1 MDVFFNKNHLNQ
13 DKLTYEYCHGAY
25 LNYLKS
31 GKLPFVIS
39 GWDVNNKIVTPVNI
53 LNSILTDIK
62 INVNKYY
69 LIEDDIGK
77 SEIVQYLSKHSIHV
91 KTTQV
96 LVANSATSLLCYAI
110 FSVTS
115 DKNGVLVLNPT
126 YYSTNDSL
134 LLMKRN
140 FISIGISLSKMSY
153 DCNKIEHILQSS
165 SINTI
170 VLTDPIFGSGIPISA
185 DNYNSIIY
193 LANKYHC
200 TLIVDLARYGLIWNE
215 KKEPIIGERLTYL
228 KKAEKYV
235 VIYSPCKKIFANG
248 IKTGILIS
256 SENIA
261 ETLAYYS
268 DSVLGSVSAAQI
280 EFLKILLSEN
290 SEHYIYNQM
299 ENNVNQIKSQYEIIK
314 SIILNSSLD
323 ILKPK
328 MGHYA
333 LASFPLG
340 GKTYQNVFDILLNK
354 AHAYTLPMELY
365 GISDDTSYLFR
376 INLLSELDELVPV
389 LWDILAILE
398 RS

>member
-1 MDVFFNKNHLNQ
+1 MNNFFNKNHLNK
-13 DKLTYEYCHGAY
+13 DKLTYEYCHDAY
-25 LNYLKS
+25 LHYLRS
-31 GKLPFVIS
+31 GELPFVIS
-39 GWDVNNKIVTPVNI
+39 GWDVSNTIVTPVNI
-53 LNSILTDIK
+53 LNSIFTDIK
-62 INVNKYY
+62 TNVNKYY

-77 SEIVQYLSKHSIHV
+77 SDVVRYLSRHGIYV
-91 KTTQV
+91 KTNQV

-110 FSVTS
+110 FSITS
-115 DKNGVLVLNPT
+115 DKDGVLVLNPT

-140 FISIGISLSKMSY
+140 FVSIGVSLSQMSY
-153 DCNKIEHILQSS
+153 DCNKIENILQSS
-165 SINTI
+165 NINTI
-170 VLTDPIFGSGIPISA
+170 ILTDPIFGSGIPISA
-185 DNYNSIIY
+185 DDYKNIIY

-200 TLIVDLARYGLIWNE
+200 TLIVDLARYGLLWNE
-215 KKEPIIGERLTYL
+215 KKEPIIGERLNTL

-261 ETLAYYS
+261 ETLACYS

-290 SEHYIYNQM
+290 SERYIYNQM
-299 ENNVNQIKSQYEIIK
+299 ENNINQIKSQYEMIK

-323 ILKPK
+323 VLKPK

-333 LASFPLG
+333 LASFHLS
-340 GKTYQNVFDILLNK
+340 GKTYLNIFDILLNK
-354 AHAYTLPMELY
+354 AHIYTLPMELY
-365 GISDDTSYLFR
+365 GMSDDTSYLFR
-376 INLLSELDELVPV
+376 INLLSELDELVQA
-389 LWDILAILE
+389 LWNILAILE
-398 RS
+398 KS